1 MTAALKRFPEVLG
14 IIPKPN
20 NGGQR
25 SQLRCYAPL
34 QMASHADE
42 ATAWLSDKARA
53 MAEAIASLVEINS
66 YTENPEGGRQVGALL
81 RALFAKGGIEAL
93 LRPSERFADHLVF
106 RSRPDLPN
114 RGAVALLGHLDTV
127 FPPGTFEGFR
137 SDDTSAHG
145 PGVLD
150 MKGGLVVIA
159 YALRALAATGG
170 LDAVVPVRVVVVAD
184 EEVGSPEG
192 QGVIAAA
199 ISGSSVCLVFE
210 AGRAADAIITR
221 RRGTGGM
228 TAIAHGRA
236 SHAGNAHEEG
246 ANAIW
251 AAARFVDAVQRLTD
265 YDRGVTVN
273 VGRIAGGHSKNT
285 VPDRVETQLDLRF
298 RTRVDGEQLV
308 VSIQRAAEE
317 AAAGV
322 PGTRIELHGGISR
335 TPLERTEESS
345 RLCAEYA
352 ACARAHGLGS
362 EEAPLIG
369 GGSDA
374 STAAALGIPAID
386 GLGPRGAG
394 FHTKEERIELSSLVP
409 KAQAL
414 ARFLA
419 QRTNG

>member
-1 MTAALKRFPEVLG
+1 
-14 IIPKPN
+14 
-20 NGGQR
+20 
-25 SQLRCYAPL
+25 
-34 QMASHADE
+34 MASHADE
-42 ATAWLSDKARA
+42 ATAWLADKASA
-53 MAEAIASLVEINS
+53 MADAIAPLVEINS
-66 YTENPEGGRQVGALL
+66 YTENPEGGRKVGALL
-81 RALFAKGGIEAL
+81 RELFARDGVEAAV
-93 LRPSERFADHLVF
+93 RPSERFADHHVF
-106 RSRPDLPN
+106 RSRPAMPN
-114 RGAVALLGHLDTV
+114 RGAVALVGHLDTV
-127 FPPGTFEGFR
+127 FPPGTFEGYR
-137 SDDTSAHG
+137 VDETSAHG

-150 MKGGLVVIA
+150 MKGGLVVMA
-159 YALRALAATGG
+159 FALRSLAMTGG
-170 LDAVVPVRVVVVAD
+170 LDAVVPVRVVVVGD

-199 ISGSSVCLVFE
+199 ISGSSACLVFE

-221 RRGTGGM
+221 RKGTGGM

-236 SHAGNAHEEG
+236 AHAGNAHPEG

-251 AAARFVDAVQRLTD
+251 AMARFVDSAQKLTD

-285 VPDRVETQLDLRF
+285 VPDRVEGQIDLRF

-308 VSIQRAAEE
+308 MALRRSAEE

-322 PGTRIELHGGISR
+322 PGTRIELHGGIAR
-335 TPLERTEESS
+335 APLERTEASA

-386 GLGPRGAG
+386 GLGPRGTG
-394 FHTKEERIELSSLVP
+394 FHTKDERIELSSLVP
-409 KAQAL
+409 KAQAV

-419 QRTNG
+419 QRTMA